1 MDLTLYKNDYPEL
14 SGIPFYDVVIE
25 DFSTEFQN
33 IINEVIRLDGSVI
46 LVYSEWGKKKSK
58 YLA

>member
-14 SGIPFYDVVIE
+14 NGTPFYDVVIE